1 MVSESLGGSSS
12 PTVGTETKVSLW
24 ECAGPS
30 RGAWGVGEGGL
41 GSRPSLEAQ
50 WLVGAASATGPT
62 APFTSCAPTHEEAH
76 REVLGVAETPALC
89 QAAGTCVRPPWEAAP
104 SGAP

>member
-50 WLVGAASATGPT
+50 WLVGGRLCRRPHCALYQLCPHPRGGPQGG
-62 APFTSCAPTHEEAH
+62 PRRC
-76 REVLGVAETPALC
+76 
-89 QAAGTCVRPPWEAAP
+89 
-104 SGAP
+104 